1 MQKIT
6 FGTPEEFTPS
16 RYCPTFSYS
25 PSEIGFDL
33 SLIQADISPRG
44 TRVLI
49 PMEPCEQIFG
59 LGLVLKGFN
68 HRGRHLTMRVNA
80 DPVAYTGD
88 SHAPVPF
95 YVSTG
100 KPGGKCY
107 GIYVD
112 TARYAEFNC
121 GKRLLGKTAG
131 KSIDDSSL
139 PSVNTDK
146 LYRVK
151 LPEDGVYMVIEI
163 PYARGVDLYVMEGD
177 TVTDVVSRYN
187 MLSGGGGAL
196 SYGGIPDWGFG
207 VYYRCCTRFNE
218 DQVIDMAKYF
228 RENDIPCDVIGLE
241 PGWQSRTYSCTFV
254 WNDKLFPNH
263 EKTVAALRDMGYHVN
278 LWEHA
283 YTHPESPIYSEMRKH
298 CADFE
303 VWGGVVPDFTF
314 TETRKAFAQHH
325 ADMIV
330 SLGIDGFKLDEC
342 DNSDYTGSWC
352 FPSCTHFPSGLDG
365 EQYHS
370 LFGSLYMQA
379 ILEAIGTRG
388 TFGQVRN
395 AGALAAPYPFALYS
409 DLYDH
414 SDFIRGVV
422 NAGFSGLLWTP
433 ELRHADSR
441 ADLLR
446 RLQTIVFSPQCLINA
461 WYIDEAPWAK
471 YGCEDEVRELLKLRE
486 ALKPRLR
493 EAYDSYRLCGVPVC
507 RALVSDYS
515 SDSETYTIDNE
526 YLFCADLLVAP
537 MTAAEEERRVYIPAG
552 EWVDFF
558 TEEPVE
564 CGWLTYRG
572 DGIPVYRKLK

>member
-33 SLIQADISPRG
+33 SLIRADISPRG
-44 TRVLI
+44 TRILI
-49 PMEPCEQIFG
+49 PMDSCEQIFG

-100 KPGGKCY
+100 KQGGKCY

-112 TARYAEFNC
+112 TARCAEFNC
-121 GKRLLGKTAG
+121 GKKLLGEASG
-131 KSIDDSSL
+131 KNPDDASL
-139 PSVNTDK
+139 PAVSTDE

-177 TVTDVVSRYN
+177 TVTDVVAQYN

-196 SYGGIPDWGFG
+196 SYGGIPDWGLG

-218 DQVIDMAKYF
+218 EQVIGIAKYF
-228 RENDIPCDVIGLE
+228 REKGIPCDVIGLE
-241 PGWQSRTYSCTFV
+241 PGWQSRTYSCTYV

-263 EKTVAALRDMGYHVN
+263 EDTVAALRDMGYHVN

-283 YTHPESPIYSEMRKH
+283 YTHPESPIYAEMRKH

-314 TETRKAFAQHH
+314 ADTREAFARHH
-325 ADMIV
+325 MSTTV

-352 FPSCTHFPSGLDG
+352 FPSCTRFPSGLDG

-379 ILEAIGTRG
+379 ILETIGERG

-441 ADLLR
+441 TDLLR
-446 RLQTIVFSPQCLINA
+446 RLQTVVFSPQCLINA
-461 WYIDEAPWAK
+461 WYIDEAPWIK
-471 YGCEDEVRELLKLRE
+471 FDCETEVRELLELRE
-486 ALKPRLR
+486 SLKPRLR
-493 EAYDSYRLCGVPVC
+493 AAYDNYRMNGVPVC

-515 SDSETYTIDNE
+515 SDPETYGIDNE
-526 YLFCADLLVAP
+526 YLFCDDLLVAP
-537 MTAAEEERRVYIPAG
+537 MTTAEEERRVYIPSC

-558 TEEPVE
+558 TDELVKS
-564 CGWLTYRG
+564 GWLTYRG
-572 DGIPVYRKLK
+572 EGIPVYRKLK